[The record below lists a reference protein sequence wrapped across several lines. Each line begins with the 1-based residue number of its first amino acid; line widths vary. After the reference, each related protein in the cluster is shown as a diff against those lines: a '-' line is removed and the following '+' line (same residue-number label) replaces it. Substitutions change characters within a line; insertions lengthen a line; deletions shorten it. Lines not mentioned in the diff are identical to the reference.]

1 MKSISRPSFRAA
13 ALTASILASL
23 CVSAHA
29 VELRSADVHNSDEYP
44 TVAAVKHMSEV
55 LSKQSGGRYTIKVFN
70 KSALGTEKETLD
82 QVKIGALEMNRVNIS
97 SLNSTCPK
105 SLVPTMPFLFDSIA
119 HMRKSLDGP
128 IGEEILK
135 GCESQGLVGLA
146 FYDSGA
152 RSIYAKK
159 PVRTI
164 ADAKGL
170 KIRVQ
175 QSELWVSL
183 VGAMGANATPM
194 PTGEVLTALKTGLI
208 DAAENNI
215 PSYEGF
221 QHYEAVKVYSRT
233 EHSMAPEMLV
243 ISKVIFDKMTPADQ
257 AMFRAAAK
265 ESVIFQRQR
274 WDAQEAKALDIVTK
288 AGSQIVTDVD
298 KASFKTAM
306 VPVYAKFITTP
317 DLQRLVKAVQDNK

>member
-1 MKSISRPSFRAA
+1 MKSISRSSFRAA

-44 TVAAVKHMSEV
+44 TVAAVKYMSEV

>member
-1 MKSISRPSFRAA
+1 MTRIPTLVALAA
-13 ALTASILASL
+13 SALVL
-23 CVSAHA
+23 SAQA
-29 VELRSADVHNSDEYP
+29 VEFRSADVHNSDEYP
-44 TVAAVKHMSEV
+44 TVAAVKHMSQV
-55 LSKQSGGRYTIKVFN
+55 LAKQSGGKYTIKVFN
-70 KSALGTEKETLD
+70 KSALGSEKETLD

-97 SLNSTCPK
+97 SLNAICPK

-119 HMRKSLDGP
+119 HMRKVLDGP

-159 PVRTI
+159 PVKTL

-175 QSELWVSL
+175 QSDLWVAL

-194 PTGEVLTALKTGLI
+194 PTGEVYTALKTGLI

-221 QHYEAVKVYSRT
+221 KHYEAVKVYSHT

-243 ISKVIFDKMTPADQ
+243 ISKAIFDKMSPADQ

-265 ESVIFQRQR
+265 ESVTFQRQK
-274 WDAQEAKALDIVTK
+274 WDEQEAKALDIVVK
-288 AGSQIVTDVD
+288 GGAQIVKDVD
-298 KASFKTAM
+298 KASFKAAM
-306 VPVYAKFITTP
+306 APVYAKFINTP
-317 DLQRLVKAVQDNK
+317 DLQRLVKAVQDTK

>member
-1 MKSISRPSFRAA
+1 MKAIPH
-13 ALTASILASL
+13 LLASL
-23 CVSAHA
+23 LAVAGLGAHA
-29 VELRSADVHNSDEYP
+29 AEMRSADVHNSDEYP

-55 LSKQSGGRYTIKVFN
+55 LSKQSGGKYTIKVFN
-70 KSALGTEKETLD
+70 KSALGSEKETLD

-97 SLNSTCPK
+97 SLNSMCPK

-128 IGEEILK
+128 AGEEILK
-135 GCESQGLVGLA
+135 GCEDQGMVGLA

-159 PVRTI
+159 PVRTV

-175 QSELWVSL
+175 QSDLWVAL
-183 VGAMGANATPM
+183 VSAMGANATPM
-194 PTGEVLTALKTGLI
+194 PTSEVYTALKTGLI

-215 PSYEGF
+215 PSYDGF
-221 QHYEAVKVYSRT
+221 KHYEAVKFYSRT

-243 ISKVIFDKMTPADQ
+243 MSKVVFDKLPKADQ
-257 AMFRAAAK
+257 DMFRAAAK
-265 ESVIFQRQR
+265 ESVAFQRQK
-274 WDAQEAKALDIVTK
+274 WDEQEAKSLEVVTK
-288 AGSQIVTDVD
+288 GGAQIVADVD
-298 KASFKTAM
+298 KASFRNVMA
-306 VPVYAKFITTP
+306 PVYAKFITTP
-317 DLQRLVKAVQDNK
+317 DLQRLVKTIQDNK